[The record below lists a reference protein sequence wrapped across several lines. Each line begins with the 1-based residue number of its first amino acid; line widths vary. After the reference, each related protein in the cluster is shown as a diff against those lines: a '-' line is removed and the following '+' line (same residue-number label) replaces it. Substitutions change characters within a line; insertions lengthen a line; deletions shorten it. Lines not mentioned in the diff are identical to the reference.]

1 MFNYEPNEIDS
12 NSPSQTLK
20 TSSLYLSTPF
30 RNLSQRREK
39 QAEKANRDLPTSI
52 PQPGQSAAVLN

>member
-39 QAEKANRDLPTSI
+39 QAEKANRDLPTSD
-52 PQPGQSAAVLN
+52 